1 MNVIII
7 NGSPRTKG
15 VTAIALHMIENNLR
29 RNGIEVEYFDLSRIN
44 MSHCLGC
51 CSCYKTGHCC
61 MSDDAE
67 MLSQKIA
74 KADGIVLGS
83 PTYASNVSGLMK
95 DYIDRGHFVIEQLL
109 HGKYCVNVVTGEN
122 YGNKDALKVLN
133 NLVLY
138 SGGKKCYS
146 FAMNVPFNNTEAVRE
161 KLTTKCNKASQK
173 LIIGLKKKKQYPTQT
188 LLNNTIRII
197 GIRPLIKKKG
207 SQYQGVI
214 DKWTKLGLWGEKS
227 EDTYFG
233 Y

>member
-1 MNVIII
+1 MKVVII
-7 NGSPRTKG
+7 NGSPRKNG
-15 VTAIALHMIENNLR
+15 VTAEALHIVENNLAR
-29 RNGIEVEYFDLSRIN
+29 EGIDVEFYNLSDIN
-44 MSHCLGC
+44 MSHCIGC

-61 MSDDAE
+61 LDDGAE
-67 MLSQKIA
+67 KLSQRIA
-74 KADGIVLGS
+74 KADGLVLGS

-95 DYIDRGHFVIEQLL
+95 DFIDRGHFVIEQLL
-109 HGKYCVNVVTGEN
+109 HGKYCVTITTGEN

-138 SGGKKCYS
+138 SGGKKCCS

-214 DKWTKLGLWGEKS
+214 DKWTKLGLWG
-227 EDTYFG
+227 
-233 Y
+233 